1 MIFQTKESKSF
12 QERQSLP
19 PGTWLGVERRMP
31 GHTVTVGE
39 IYQNILKYHFVKL
52 YNFATRNLSL
62 QPRNDIRTIF
72 NCH

>member
-31 GHTVTVGE
+31 GHKVTVGE
-39 IYQNILKYHFVKL
+39 IYQNILKHHFVKF
-52 YNFATRNLSL
+52 YNLATRNLSL

-72 NCH
+72 NRH

>member
-19 PGTWLGVERRMP
+19 PGTWLGAERRMP

-39 IYQNILKYHFVKL
+39 ISKYIKTSF
-52 YNFATRNLSL
+52 
-62 QPRNDIRTIF
+62 
-72 NCH
+72 C